1 MAKMMTPP
9 TALAIPVWVALG
21 ESIAR
26 AIRAVTPNTKA
37 SERQTRARDVKRRSD
52 LRCRSG

>member
-9 TALAIPVWVALG
+9 IALAIPVWVALG
-21 ESIAR
+21 EFIAS
-26 AIRAVTPNTKA
+26 AIRAVTPKTKA